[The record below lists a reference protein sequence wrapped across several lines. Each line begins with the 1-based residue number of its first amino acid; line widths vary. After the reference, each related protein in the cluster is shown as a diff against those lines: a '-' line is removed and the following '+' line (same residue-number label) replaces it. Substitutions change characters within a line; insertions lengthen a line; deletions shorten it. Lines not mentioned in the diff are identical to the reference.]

1 MGTNQLKSKK
11 ICYIVIGKDIWR
23 ILNMG
28 GIFSYDSPLMSGLG
42 KLADLV
48 ILNLLTLLFC
58 IPIVTIG
65 ASLTACHY
73 VALKIRRGEGYVLR
87 NFWKSFK
94 ENLRQSTVIWL
105 VMAINV
111 LMSLYATLFVRV
123 EGTMGA
129 VSQGVL
135 FVALIFW
142 AFLGCWIFP
151 LQSKFANTIGTTFK
165 NSFLLSF
172 KYLFRTIL
180 MVIINLL
187 PVAALLLLSFQWYSI
202 LFMFGFS
209 LPAYLC
215 AMLYDKKFEE
225 LENMIL
231 AREAEEAGEL
241 IEVAEVV
248 EEEA

>member
-1 MGTNQLKSKK
+1 
-11 ICYIVIGKDIWR
+11 
-23 ILNMG
+23 MG
-28 GIFSYDSPLMSGLG
+28 GIFNYDSPLMSGLG

-48 ILNLLTLLFC
+48 FLNLLTLLFC

-73 VALKIRRGEGYVLR
+73 VALKIRRGEGYVLK
-87 NFWKSFK
+87 NFWKSFR

-105 VMAINV
+105 VVAINV
-111 LMSLYATLFVRV
+111 ILCVYATLFIRI
-123 EGTMGA
+123 EGTIA
-129 VSQGVL
+129 SVSQGIL

-142 AFLGCWIFP
+142 AFLACWVFA
-151 LQSKFANTIGTTFK
+151 LQSKFVNTIGATFK
-165 NSFLLSF
+165 NSFLLAF

-187 PVAALLLLSFQWYSI
+187 PVAVLLLLSFQWYSV

-209 LPAYLC
+209 APTYLC

-225 LENMIL
+225 LENMIME
-231 AREAEEAGEL
+231 REAGET
-241 IEVAEVV
+241 IEALEGK
-248 EEEA
+248 